1 MVNYIIHYVIQTFV
15 FVILVMDIFVAVTS
29 KVRNA
34 GNFIRFFRHLAYS
47 ITPLIYLLMILV
59 IWRLNEH
66 FHLDHVFAAIMML
79 GLAAGCCITYAE
91 NIFKHKKSN
100 KKRIRAKKLKYCV
113 ESAYSKELTPLTEKE
128 RS

>member
-1 MVNYIIHYVIQTFV
+1 MINLIIQTFV

-34 GNFIRFFRHLAYS
+34 GKFIRFFRHVAYS
-47 ITPLIYLLMILV
+47 ITPLIYLIMILV
-59 IWRLNEH
+59 VWRITEN
-66 FHLDHVFAAIMML
+66 FHLDYIFSMIMIL

-91 NIFKHKKSN
+91 DIFKRKKSN
-100 KKRIRAKKLKYCV
+100 KKRIRAKYCGK
-113 ESAYSKELTPLTEKE
+113 SAYSEELTPLTEKE